1 MSESNSETVKM
12 IPRHASP
19 RILRLMQG
27 FPVVTVTGPRQSGKT
42 TLVRSLYPDRP
53 YVSLEAPVN
62 RDFARQAPFDFLRQ
76 FPNGALI
83 DEAQHAP
90 QLFSQIQDV
99 VDADGRMGLFVLSG
113 SQNLSLISGVAQSLA
128 GRTAVVELPPLS
140 LAELRDVDSV
150 RNDYTHHLVQG
161 FFPALHAR
169 DVDAHEWLQSY
180 LITYVER
187 DARQLAAIQDLSA
200 FQRFLRLTAART
212 GQLLNMQSLASDV
225 GVSDKT
231 VKHWLSILEACYL
244 VHFVR
249 PHSANFGKR
258 LVKMP
263 KLYMTDVGLAA
274 SLIGIRDESQA
285 RTHPLRGALFETLVV
300 NELLKNRMNAGLRE
314 PLHFWR
320 DNIGTEVDVV
330 LERAGA
336 IAAVEI
342 KSGLTMASDAF
353 SNLDKWR
360 KYAAGQGGFS
370 AVHPALVYGGLARF
384 TREGVDVMPWSAL

>member
-1 MSESNSETVKM
+1 ML
-12 IPRHASP
+12 PRHAPP

-42 TLVRSLYPDRP
+42 TLVKSLYPDRP

-113 SQNLSLISGVAQSLA
+113 SQNLSLVSGVVQSLA

-150 RNDYTHHLVQG
+150 RNDYAHHLVQG

-200 FQRFLRLTAART
+200 FQRFLSLTAART

-342 KSGLTMASDAF
+342 KSGLTVASDAF

-370 AVHPALVYGGLARF
+370 AVHPALVYGGQSRF
-384 TREGVDVMPWSAL
+384 TRDGVDVMPWSAL

>member
-1 MSESNSETVKM
+1 M

-42 TLVRSLYPDRP
+42 TLVKSLYPDRP

-314 PLHFWR
+314 SLHFWR

-342 KSGLTMASDAF
+342 KSGLTVASDAF

-370 AVHPALVYGGLARF
+370 AVHPALVYGGQARF
-384 TREGVDVMPWSAL
+384 TRDGVDVMPWSAL

>member
-1 MSESNSETVKM
+1 M

-42 TLVRSLYPDRP
+42 TLVKSLYPDRP

-342 KSGLTMASDAF
+342 KSGLTVASDAF

-370 AVHPALVYGGLARF
+370 AVHPALVYGGQARF
-384 TREGVDVMPWSAL
+384 TRDGVDVMPWSAL

>member
-1 MSESNSETVKM
+1 M

-42 TLVRSLYPDRP
+42 TLVKSLYPDRP

-314 PLHFWR
+314 SLHFWR

-342 KSGLTMASDAF
+342 KSGLTVASDAF

-360 KYAAGQGGFS
+360 KYATGQGGFS
-370 AVHPALVYGGLARF
+370 AVHPALVYGGQARF
-384 TREGVDVMPWSAL
+384 TRDGVDVMPWSAL

>member
-1 MSESNSETVKM
+1 M

-42 TLVRSLYPDRP
+42 TLVKSLYPDRP

-113 SQNLSLISGVAQSLA
+113 SQNLSLISGVVQSLA

-342 KSGLTMASDAF
+342 KSGLTVASDAF
-353 SNLDKWR
+353 SNLTKWR

-370 AVHPALVYGGLARF
+370 AVHPALVYGGQARF
-384 TREGVDVMPWSAL
+384 TRDGVDVMPWSAL

>member
-342 KSGLTMASDAF
+342 KSGLTVASDAF

-370 AVHPALVYGGLARF
+370 AVHPALVYGGQARF
-384 TREGVDVMPWSAL
+384 TRDGVDVMPWSAL

>member
-1 MSESNSETVKM
+1 M

-42 TLVRSLYPDRP
+42 TLVKSLYPDRP

-342 KSGLTMASDAF
+342 KSGLTVASDAF
-353 SNLDKWR
+353 SNLAKWR

-370 AVHPALVYGGLARF
+370 AVHPALVYGGQARF
-384 TREGVDVMPWSAL
+384 TRDGVDVMPWSAL

>member
-1 MSESNSETVKM
+1 M

-42 TLVRSLYPDRP
+42 TLVKSLYPDRP

-113 SQNLSLISGVAQSLA
+113 SQNLSLVSGVVQSLA

-150 RNDYTHHLVQG
+150 RDDYTHHLVQG

-342 KSGLTMASDAF
+342 KSGLTVASDAF
-353 SNLDKWR
+353 SNLTKWR

-370 AVHPALVYGGLARF
+370 AVHPALVYGGQARF
-384 TREGVDVMPWSAL
+384 TRDGVDVMPWSAL

>member
-1 MSESNSETVKM
+1 M

-42 TLVRSLYPDRP
+42 TLVKSLYPDRP

-113 SQNLSLISGVAQSLA
+113 SQNLSLISGVVQSLA

-342 KSGLTMASDAF
+342 KSGLTVASDAF
-353 SNLDKWR
+353 SNLTKWR
-360 KYAAGQGGFS
+360 KYAAGQGRFS
-370 AVHPALVYGGLARF
+370 AVHPALVYGGQARF
-384 TREGVDVMPWSAL
+384 TRDGVDVMPWSAL

>member
-1 MSESNSETVKM
+1 M

-42 TLVRSLYPDRP
+42 TLVKSLYPDRP

-342 KSGLTMASDAF
+342 KSGLTVASDAF

>member
-1 MSESNSETVKM
+1 M

-42 TLVRSLYPDRP
+42 TLVKSLYPDRP

-99 VDADGRMGLFVLSG
+99 VDADGRMGLFVLTG

-150 RNDYTHHLVQG
+150 RNDYTRHLVQG

-314 PLHFWR
+314 SLHFWR

-342 KSGLTMASDAF
+342 KSGLTVASDAF

-370 AVHPALVYGGLARF
+370 AVHPALVYGGQARF
-384 TREGVDVMPWSAL
+384 TRDGVDVMPWSAL

>member
-1 MSESNSETVKM
+1 M

-42 TLVRSLYPDRP
+42 TLVKSLYPDRP

-150 RNDYTHHLVQG
+150 RNDCTHHLVQG

-342 KSGLTMASDAF
+342 KSGLTVASDAF

-360 KYAAGQGGFS
+360 KYAAGKGGFS
-370 AVHPALVYGGLARF
+370 AVHPALVYGGQARF
-384 TREGVDVMPWSAL
+384 TRDGVDVMPWSAL